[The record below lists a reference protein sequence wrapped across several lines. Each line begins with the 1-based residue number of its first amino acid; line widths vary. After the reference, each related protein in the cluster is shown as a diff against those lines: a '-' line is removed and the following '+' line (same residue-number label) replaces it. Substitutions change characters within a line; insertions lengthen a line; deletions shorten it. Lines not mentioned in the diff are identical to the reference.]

1 MSQASSRKLATAR
14 ASRIYAK
21 RRRKL
26 RRTISNR
33 TIINAMSFLSK
44 RYSLLPCFCEHDPIR
59 MIKRRQA
66 LVLSKSANAFWHRNS
81 KSKAKLISKKQQRNN
96 STAFETQPMKSSRS
110 HKFQTFRK
118 SIVQRFNRKVPVIT
132 ARSVTHKHPNTN
144 AIKHKTSTDHPRVNI
159 LNTIQTSLNR
169 PLLTPYDSQ
178 QSSHDSDQLVLQ
190 DNSYD
195 NKEEDENDTLKPP
208 ISSFKTEQ
216 QNINATDNT
225 SRTIQTTS
233 QTIMNDFDASKKTKR
248 TAGKTIDK
256 LYMVVSDLIASY
268 KNNVCSDSTLYIH

>member
-1 MSQASSRKLATAR
+1 
-14 ASRIYAK
+14 
-21 RRRKL
+21 
-26 RRTISNR
+26 
-33 TIINAMSFLSK
+33 
-44 RYSLLPCFCEHDPIR
+44 

-66 LVLSKSANAFWHRNS
+66 LVLSKSANAFWHRNR
-81 KSKAKLISKKQQRNN
+81 KSKAKLISEKQQRNN
-96 STAFETQPMKSSRS
+96 STAFETQPMNSSRS
-110 HKFQTFRK
+110 NKFQTFRK

-144 AIKHKTSTDHPRVNI
+144 AIKHKNSTDRSPINI
-159 LNTIQTSLNR
+159 LNSIQTSLNQ
-169 PLLTPYDSQ
+169 PSLIPHDSQ
-178 QSSHDSDQLVLQ
+178 QSSHNSDQLVLQ

-248 TAGKTIDK
+248 TAGKTVP
-256 LYMVVSDLIASY
+256 LHFV
-268 KNNVCSDSTLYIH
+268 H